1 MRSAIVSAALLA
13 MLAAGCRAKTENP
26 DNTLLG
32 GTTAA
37 ATDTATAPS
46 SPGGTAVVPE
56 TATGTTV
63 LVTLEDGRIAVADS
77 DKIPPGPA
85 VFTITNT
92 GTQTHNLFIE
102 GPGVS
107 KADGDNLAKDAT
119 ANVDVTLTAG
129 TYTLY
134 CPVLNHRDNGESLQ
148 LTIRQADAPPPTS
161 TAVPGSPTT
170 GATTTS

>member
-1 MRSAIVSAALLA
+1 MRFAIVSVALLGL
-13 MLAAGCRAKTENP
+13 LAAGCRAKTENP
-26 DNTLLG
+26 ENTLLG

-37 ATDTATAPS
+37 ATDTAIVPS
-46 SPGGTAVVPE
+46 SPGGTALVPE

-92 GTQTHNLFIE
+92 GTQTHNLYIE

-107 KADGDNLAKDAT
+107 KAAGDNLGANAT
-119 ANVDVTLTAG
+119 ANVDATLTAG

-134 CPVLNHRDNGESLQ
+134 CPVLNHREQGESLQ
-148 LTIRQADAPPPTS
+148 LIIRPADAPPPTS

-170 GATTTS
+170 TS